1 MPRPYQPIKRIKSN
15 SDIWYV
21 QVRDTNGKRH
31 SLSLE
36 TTDREVALRRY
47 GQAMKLLQERIRAQE
62 SAQKPS
68 KWDGFM
74 EGEEWNIPTLPDG
87 SNDYANAQR
96 VEKTWG
102 EVTHDDDLIK
112 RLDWNDLIREAE
124 ARRKQREGKAYKP
137 AWHEACG
144 IAIRDCPFGPTQA
157 TPENIRLWIKAMQD
171 RGYAPKTIQLRCSSL
186 SGLLTAAVKTGFRRD
201 LENGFSL
208 VDYTT
213 KAVKSHA
220 TATDEDLALIK
231 GLAPALP
238 KEQELALL
246 IELYSGCRA
255 KEVTDRVRDD
265 LEVDGAGI
273 GWLTVSEG
281 KTDASNRPI
290 PLPAPLT
297 AELVKHWPKRWPHG
311 GTLNK
316 KLKAGVREEITN
328 HSLRHAQ
335 KRLHRV
341 AGLDSVL
348 SEALLGHELGTEN
361 KAVLEKVYGDGF
373 PRAQLLEGARKV
385 WHLIDQIKPAT
396 KKD

>member
-15 SDIWYV
+15 SQVWYV
-21 QVRDTNGKRH
+21 QIRDTAGKRH

-36 TTDREVALRRY
+36 TTDRETAMRRY
-47 GQAMKLLQERIRAQE
+47 GHAIQMLQARVRAQE

-74 EGEEWNIPTLPDG
+74 AGEEWQIPTLPDG
-87 SNDYANAQR
+87 SNDYANARPVQS
-96 VEKTWG
+96 TWG
-102 EVTHDDDLIK
+102 EVAPSEEQIK

-124 ARRKQREGKAYKP
+124 DRRKQREGKPYKP

-157 TPENIRLWIKAMQD
+157 TPENIRLWIKAMQE

-220 TATDEDLALIK
+220 TATDEDLSLIK
-231 GLAPALP
+231 GMAPTLP
-238 KEQELALL
+238 KDQELALL

-255 KEVTDRVRDD
+255 KEVKDRVRDD

-273 GWLTVSEG
+273 GWLTVSDG
-281 KTDASNRPI
+281 KTDASDRPI
-290 PLPAPLT
+290 PLPEELT

-361 KAVLEKVYGDGF
+361 KAALEKVYGDGF
-373 PRAQLLEGARKV
+373 PRAQPLDGARKV
-385 WHLIDQIKPAT
+385 WKLIDQLPT
-396 KKD
+396 TTPEL

>member
-1 MPRPYQPIKRIKSN
+1 M
-15 SDIWYV
+15 
-21 QVRDTNGKRH
+21 
-31 SLSLE
+31 
-36 TTDREVALRRY
+36 RRY

-74 EGEEWNIPTLPDG
+74 EGEEWNIPSNPDG
-87 SNDYANAQR
+87 SPDYANAQR
-96 VEKTWG
+96 VTTTWG
-102 EVTHDDDLIK
+102 EVANDDELIK
-112 RLDWNDLIREAE
+112 RLTWEDLIREAE
-124 ARRKQREGKAYKP
+124 ARRLQREGKAYKP

-144 IAIRDCPFGPTQA
+144 IAIRDCPFSPTQA

-186 SGLLTAAVKTGFRRD
+186 SGLLTAAVKTSFRRD

-220 TATDEDLALIK
+220 TATDEDLSLIK
-231 GLAPALP
+231 GLVPSLP

-255 KEVTDRVRDD
+255 KEVKDRVRDD

-273 GWLTVSEG
+273 GWLTVSDG

-290 PLPAPLT
+290 PLPEALT
-297 AELVKHWPKRWPHG
+297 AELVKHWPKAWPHG

-316 KLKAGVREEITN
+316 KLKAGVRAEITN

-361 KAVLEKVYGDGF
+361 KAALEKVYGGGF

-385 WHLIDQIKPAT
+385 WQLIDQIPAT
-396 KKD
+396 SKT

>member
-15 SDIWYV
+15 SDVWYV
-21 QVRDTNGKRH
+21 QIRDTNGKRH

-36 TTDREVALRRY
+36 TTDRETAMRRY
-47 GQAMKLLQERIRAQE
+47 GQAIQMLQARVRAQE

-74 EGEEWNIPTLPDG
+74 TGEEWNIPTLPDG
-87 SNDYANAQR
+87 SNDYVNARSVQS
-96 VEKTWG
+96 TWG
-102 EVTHDDDLIK
+102 EVAADDDQIK

-124 ARRKQREGKAYKP
+124 ARRKQKEGKVYKP
-137 AWHEACG
+137 AWHEATG

-220 TATDEDLALIK
+220 TATDGDLALIK
-231 GLAPALP
+231 GMAPTLA

-265 LEVDGAGI
+265 LEVDGAGV
-273 GWLTVSEG
+273 GWLMVSDG

-290 PLPAPLT
+290 PLPEDLT

-373 PRAQLLEGARKV
+373 PRAQLLDGARKV
-385 WHLIDQIKPAT
+385 WHLIDQIKPTT
-396 KKD
+396 KQN